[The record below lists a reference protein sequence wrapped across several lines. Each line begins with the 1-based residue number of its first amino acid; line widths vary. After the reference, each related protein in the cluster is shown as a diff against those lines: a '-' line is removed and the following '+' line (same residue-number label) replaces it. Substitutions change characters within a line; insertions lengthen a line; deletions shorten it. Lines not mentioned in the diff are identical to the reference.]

1 MYCCYHE
8 KARGTD
14 MPSSPEQLIPE
25 ADKASATSTWLRRF
39 MMIGLTI
46 LIWVALVGIFFW
58 FLGVIAAPVLLLFLA
73 TVLAY
78 VLYPLVKLL
87 SRYVCPCHAS
97 SLLPR
102 CSFCLLKGSAQ
113 LCLHPGL
120 GLYAP
125 FLHSRHEGRMVAFGL
140 VRIGL
145 SKRGNGAIEE
155 ILVPHVAADLCRVTG
170 ARVRPCQSC
179 RAQLDVRG
187 KYARVHHLDLR
198 RPLHIPQLSHIEISA
213 IVAGP
218 A

>member
-25 ADKASATSTWLRRF
+25 ADKASATSTWLRPF

-46 LIWVALVGIFFW
+46 LIWVALVGILFW
-58 FLGVIAAPVLLLFLA
+58 FLGVIATPVLLLFLA

-125 FLHSRHEGRMVAFGL
+125 FLHGRNEGRMVAFGL
-140 VRIGL
+140 VGIGL
-145 SKRGNGAIEE
+145 SKRGNGVIE
-155 ILVPHVAADLCRVTG
+155 
-170 ARVRPCQSC
+170 
-179 RAQLDVRG
+179 
-187 KYARVHHLDLR
+187 
-198 RPLHIPQLSHIEISA
+198 
-213 IVAGP
+213 
-218 A
+218 

>member
-1 MYCCYHE
+1 MHITSICNSCQILRSLGWGYLQKAELKLESMYFYCHE

-58 FLGVIAAPVLLLFLA
+58 FLGVIATPVLLLFLA

-87 SRYVCPCHAS
+87 SRYVRPCHAS

-102 CSFCLLKGSAQ
+102 CSF
-113 LCLHPGL
+113 
-120 GLYAP
+120 P
-125 FLHSRHEGRMVAFGL
+125 F
-140 VRIGL
+140 
-145 SKRGNGAIEE
+145 
-155 ILVPHVAADLCRVTG
+155 
-170 ARVRPCQSC
+170 
-179 RAQLDVRG
+179 
-187 KYARVHHLDLR
+187 
-198 RPLHIPQLSHIEISA
+198 
-213 IVAGP
+213 
-218 A
+218 